1 MLGEEEKMS
10 KNNRKKVYRNDAN
23 PGKNST
29 FGKVMIS
36 IIIIGIVILLFIN
49 FVLPVVKKEVADVA
63 AKKTVEILTD
73 NVDKLSGGNPEV
85 AKMIESLSE
94 EDKETVTR
102 IIENHMD
109 AGTVTEVMEY
119 VKDGNKDA
127 LIDYAQ
133 ENLSPSEISE
143 LLQIYGKYAE

>member
-1 MLGEEEKMS
+1 MS
-10 KNNRKKVYRNDAN
+10 KNNRKKVYRNGSN
-23 PGKNST
+23 PEKNT
-29 FGKVMIS
+29 AFGKVMIS

-49 FVLPVVKKEVADVA
+49 FVLPVVKKKVANVA
-63 AKKTVEILTD
+63 AQKTVEILSD
-73 NVDKLSGGNPEV
+73 NIEKISGENPEV

-102 IIENHMD
+102 IISDHMD

-119 VKDGNKDA
+119 VKDGDKDA

-133 ENLSPSEISE
+133 ENLSPSEVSE
-143 LLQIYGKYAE
+143 LLNIYGKYAE